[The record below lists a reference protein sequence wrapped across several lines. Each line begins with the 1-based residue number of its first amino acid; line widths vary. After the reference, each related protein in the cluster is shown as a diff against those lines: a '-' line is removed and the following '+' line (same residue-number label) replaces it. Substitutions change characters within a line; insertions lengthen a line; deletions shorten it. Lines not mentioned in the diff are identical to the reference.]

1 MTGAD
6 KIDAG
11 CTWELGRDEQV
22 MVTIQFNED
31 DPQTFK
37 FVGLS
42 REEAKLLAAQLLG
55 AVEACEDLDR
65 VCEEHDAAV
74 EREEDKVRRA
84 EAMGNQAQANKEV

>member
-42 REEAKLLAAQLLG
+42 REEARMLAGKLLSAADSCD
-55 AVEACEDLDR
+55 ELDR

-74 EREEDKVRRA
+74 EREEEKVRRA